1 MGRTADLARISAA
14 LRKVL
19 PELRATYGVES
30 LAVFGSVARGEGDT
44 ASDVDLLVRFDAEP
58 PGFFGFLRLERRLS
72 EVIASPVDLVME
84 TALRP
89 ALRKRILAEAIA
101 T

>member
-1 MGRTADLARISAA
+1 M
-14 LRKVL
+14 
-19 PELRATYGVES
+19 
-30 LAVFGSVARGEGDT
+30 ARGEANT
-44 ASDVDLLVRFDAEP
+44 ASDVDLLVRFEAEP

-89 ALRKRILAEAIA
+89 ALRERILAEAIA

>member
-1 MGRTADLARISAA
+1 MGRTADLASISAA
-14 LRKVL
+14 LRDVL

-30 LAVFGSVARGEGDT
+30 LAVFGSVARGEADT

-72 EVIASPVDLVME
+72 EVIAFPVDLVME

>member
-58 PGFFGFLRLERRLS
+58 PGFLGFF
-72 EVIASPVDLVME
+72 AWN
-84 TALRP
+84 A
-89 ALRKRILAEAIA
+89 ACRKSLHPPS
-101 T
+101 TW